1 MRYQIFSDESGHSRF
16 RSIGVLSGE
25 KTDID
30 NLRNELIIIL
40 EGGDRNS
47 IEFKKIDGDKNKELV
62 TIKFVEKGIEYC
74 VSKKIRI
81 DILTWD
87 THDSRHDIIG
97 RDDNENFQMMYY
109 KVLRWVKQCWKHKHM
124 VWDFYPDENSA
135 VDWRKLMN
143 YLENTNLSKKIEI
156 DHTLF
161 GEIRNLHFPR
171 FQNHF
176 EAISDKEPITQ
187 LIDIFTGCTRY
198 SFGKGKEFLKWREI
212 EKSKKQLNLFEKSG
226 VKIELSRGD
235 TSKFRVLKILDKLC
249 KERKMGVSIKENSYL
264 CTFSPSNPLN
274 FWFYEPQHEADK
286 APIKMRKTSIVKK

>member
-16 RSIGVLSGE
+16 RSIGILSGE
-25 KTDID
+25 KTNID
-30 NLRNELIIIL
+30 NLRNGLNLMLKEC
-40 EGGDRNS
+40 GKNS
-47 IEFKKIDGDKNKELV
+47 IEFKKIGGDKKKELV
-62 TIKFVEKGIEYC
+62 AIEFIEKGIEYC
-74 VSKKIRI
+74 VDKKIRM

-87 THDSRHDIIG
+87 THDSRHEIIG
-97 RDDNENFQMMYY
+97 RDDIKNFQMMYY
-109 KVLRWVKQCWKHKHM
+109 KVLRWVKQCWKHKHR

-135 VDWRKLMN
+135 VDWKKLMS
-143 YLENTNLSKKIEI
+143 YLENTNLSKKTEI
-156 DHTLF
+156 DFTLF

-176 EAISDKEPITQ
+176 EVISGKEPITQ

-198 SFGKGKEFLKWREI
+198 SFEKGKEFLKWREI
-212 EKSKKQLNLFEKSG
+212 KKNEKQFNLFENSR
-226 VKIELSRGD
+226 VKMELSRGD
-235 TSKFRVLKILDKLC
+235 TSKFRILKILDKLC

-286 APIKMRKTSIVKK
+286 APIRMRKTAIVKK